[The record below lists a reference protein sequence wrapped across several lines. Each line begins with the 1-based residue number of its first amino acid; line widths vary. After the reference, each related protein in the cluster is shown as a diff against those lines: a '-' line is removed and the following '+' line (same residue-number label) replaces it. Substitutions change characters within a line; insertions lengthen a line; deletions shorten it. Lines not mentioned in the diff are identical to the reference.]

1 MLDRFITYIREK
13 ALFGPEEKVLLAVSG
28 GMDSA
33 VLLHLFAEAGF
44 SFGVAHCNFGLRG
57 EESDAD
63 EAFVK
68 KLAKKYKVPVYTE
81 QFETAAFA
89 EREKISIQMAARALR
104 YEWFEQLLRTEG
116 YAYVATAHHRND
128 TVETVLLNLVRGTGI
143 AGLHGIL
150 PKNGHVI
157 RPMLFVDKETLY
169 DFVVEKQLVW
179 REDSSNESNGYGR
192 NLVRNEVV
200 PLLKGLNPNLEETLA
215 QTTERV
221 GAVERV
227 FAARIEAL
235 RQSALRTDGEVH
247 YLSLSVLRGEPEPRT
262 ELHELLKAYHFN
274 YAQAGDVA
282 AVLDAEPGKRFD
294 SPTHTLVKDR
304 EQLVITP
311 KPLAPFRTGKLDADQ
326 TSFENEVFRL
336 AAQTVPVAGYKISAS
351 PKVAALDLQTLRFP
365 LRIRRWK
372 EGDWFCPLGMTSKKK
387 ISDFLVDE
395 KMPLNLKERV
405 WLLLSGDSIAWIIGH
420 RIDNRFKITEKTERV
435 YQLEVRSE
443 K

>member
-1 MLDRFITYIREK
+1 MLDKFITYIREK

-28 GMDSA
+28 GIDSM
-33 VLLHLFAEAGF
+33 VLLHLFSQAGF

-68 KLAKKYKVPVYTE
+68 KLAKKYKAPVYTE

-89 EREKISIQMAARALR
+89 EREKISIQMAARVLR
-104 YEWFEQLLRTEG
+104 YEWFGKLLRTEG
-116 YAYVATAHHRND
+116 YAYVATAHHLND
-128 TVETVLLNLVRGTGI
+128 TVETVLLNLTRGTGI

-150 PKNGHVI
+150 PKNGRTI

-169 DFVVEKQLVW
+169 DYVVENQLVW
-179 REDSSNESNGYGR
+179 REDSSNETNQYGR

-215 QTTERV
+215 HTVERV

-227 FAARIEAL
+227 FAARVDAL
-235 RQSALRTDGEVH
+235 RQAALRTDGEVH
-247 YLSLSVLRGEPEPRT
+247 YLSLPVLRGEPEPGI
-262 ELHELLKAYHFN
+262 ELGELLKDYHFN
-274 YAQAGDVA
+274 YAQALDVA
-282 AVLDAEPGKRFD
+282 AALDAEPGKRFD

-304 EQLVITP
+304 DQLVVTP
-311 KPLAPFRTGKLDADQ
+311 KPLTFFQTGKLEGGQ
-326 TSFENEVFRL
+326 PSFENEVLKL
-336 AAQTVPVAGYKISAS
+336 AAQTLPVEGYKISTS
-351 PKVAALDLQTLRFP
+351 PKVAALDLQTLKFP

-387 ISDFLVDE
+387 ISDFLIDE
-395 KMPLNLKERV
+395 KVPLNLKERV
-405 WLLLSGDSIAWIIGH
+405 WVLLSGDSIAWIIGH
-420 RIDNRFKITEKTERV
+420 RIDNRFKITDKTEQV
-435 YQLEVRSE
+435 YQVEVRSE

>member
-28 GMDSA
+28 GIDSV
-33 VLLHLFAEAGF
+33 VLLHLFATAGF

-68 KLAKKYKVPVYTE
+68 KLAKKYKAPVHTE

-89 EREKISIQMAARALR
+89 EREKISVQMAARVLR
-104 YEWFEQLLRTEG
+104 YEWFGRLLRAEG
-116 YAYVATAHHRND
+116 YAYVATAHHLND
-128 TVETVLLNLVRGTGI
+128 TVETVLLNLTRGTGI

-150 PKNGHVI
+150 PKNGRTI

-169 DFVVEKQLVW
+169 DFVVENQLVW
-179 REDSSNESNGYGR
+179 REDSSNETNQYGR

-215 QTTERV
+215 HSVERI
-221 GAVERV
+221 GAVERI
-227 FAARIEAL
+227 FAARVEAL
-235 RQSALRTDGEVH
+235 RQTALRTDGEVH
-247 YLSLSVLRGEPEPRT
+247 YLSLAALRAEPEPVV
-262 ELHELLKAYHFN
+262 ELGELLKDYHFP
-274 YAQAGDVA
+274 YAQVLDVA
-282 AVLDAEPGKRFD
+282 AALDAEPGKRFD

-304 EQLVITP
+304 DQLVITP
-311 KPLAPFRTGKLDADQ
+311 KSLATFHTGKLDAGQ
-326 TSFENEVFRL
+326 PGFGNEVLQL
-336 AAQTVPVAGYKISAS
+336 AAQTLPVAGYKISPS
-351 PKVAALDLQTLRFP
+351 PKVAALDLQTLKFP

-387 ISDFLVDE
+387 ISDFLIDE
-395 KMPLNLKERV
+395 KVPLNLKERV
-405 WLLLSGDSIAWIIGH
+405 WVLLSGDSVAWIIGH
-420 RIDNRFKITEKTERV
+420 RIDNRFKITDKTEQV
-435 YQLEVRSE
+435 YQLKMEN
-443 K
+443 